1 MLSIDK
7 LKCCKIP
14 YVIQYYVLDKETS
27 LEEYVHNMILM
38 YYPLRDEIK
47 LFSGSPPT
55 YSAKPSE
62 RGVIEVINRICSL
75 VETFANI
82 ADDAFFFY
90 KFNKYTWYKLT

>member
-1 MLSIDK
+1 
-7 LKCCKIP
+7 
-14 YVIQYYVLDKETS
+14 
-27 LEEYVHNMILM
+27 MILM

>member
-1 MLSIDK
+1 
-7 LKCCKIP
+7 
-14 YVIQYYVLDKETS
+14 
-27 LEEYVHNMILM
+27 MILM

-62 RGVIEVINRICSL
+62 RGVIKVINQICSL
-75 VETFANI
+75 VGTFTSI

-90 KFNKYTWYKLT
+90 KFYKYTLHKLT

>member
-7 LKCCKIP
+7 LKCCKIQ

-38 YYPLRDEIK
+38 YYQLRDEIK

-62 RGVIEVINRICSL
+62 RGVIEVINQICSL
-75 VETFANI
+75 VETLTLLMMLFFSINLTNI
-82 ADDAFFFY
+82 HCT
-90 KFNKYTWYKLT
+90 N